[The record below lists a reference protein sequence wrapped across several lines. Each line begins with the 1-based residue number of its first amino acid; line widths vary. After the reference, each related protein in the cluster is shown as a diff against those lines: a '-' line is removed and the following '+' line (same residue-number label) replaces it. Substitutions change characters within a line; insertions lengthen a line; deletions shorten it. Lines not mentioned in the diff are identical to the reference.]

1 MMPGP
6 KGQKDDASLL
16 VGVRSTE
23 QSVWHQL
30 LTNLNVIN
38 ARAKCLKARCA
49 CTNIKFEETK
59 CV

>member
-6 KGQKDDASLL
+6 KGKKDDASLL
-16 VGVRSTE
+16 VRVRSTE

-38 ARAKCLKARCA
+38 ARVKSLKAHRA
-49 CTNIKFEETK
+49 FRLLTLS
-59 CV
+59 

>member
-1 MMPGP
+1 MVPGP

-16 VGVRSTE
+16 VRVRGTE

-38 ARAKCLKARCA
+38 ARVKRLKARCA
-49 CTNIKFEETK
+49 CTNIKLEENK

>member
-16 VGVRSTE
+16 VRVRSTE

-38 ARAKCLKARCA
+38 ARAKSLKARCA
-49 CTNIKFEETK
+49 YTNIKLEENK

>member
-16 VGVRSTE
+16 VRVRSTE
-23 QSVWHQL
+23 QYVWHQL

-38 ARAKCLKARCA
+38 ARAKSLKARCA
-49 CTNIKFEETK
+49 CTNIKLEENK

>member
-16 VGVRSTE
+16 VRVRSTE

-38 ARAKCLKARCA
+38 ARVKSLKARYA
-49 CTNIKFEETK
+49 CTNIKLEENK